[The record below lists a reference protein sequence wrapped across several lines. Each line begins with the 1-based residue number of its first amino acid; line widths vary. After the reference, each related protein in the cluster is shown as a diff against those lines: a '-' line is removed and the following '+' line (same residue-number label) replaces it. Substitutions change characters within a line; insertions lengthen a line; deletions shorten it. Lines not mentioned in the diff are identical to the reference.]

1 MNVDVLNCELIWI
14 DGSCYRKLT
23 PISRFSPSQNVETA
37 DRRHEAVND
46 VGADGVTSYDD
57 EPTCLAS
64 KTKTL
69 SLSNDDGSDGGPKGY
84 FRRTHY
90 VPHRFLPRLCG
101 RKHAFRIQ
109 MERDTNTKIMIPQP
123 DSTVD
128 VIITGQTEEDV
139 ESAQLR
145 ISAIVRSM
153 RQREHFT
160 HFVCFPL
167 NNPKLANTLEEFK
180 EIVEKSCTARGLDK
194 SLFVSKQKLHLTI
207 GMLVL
212 LDAKEC
218 SMAQGVLED
227 CKDLV
232 KKILEDEPL
241 MVRVHGL
248 EIMNDDESEVDVL
261 YAKVSSWS
269 NEGSS
274 RSPEKCRLQ
283 QLADAVAQRFL
294 DSGFMLRQQ
303 ERGHGPEHVKLHMT
317 IMNTRLR
324 EQRFAIENT
333 SLPPTRKPRNSFDAR
348 TIMKRNRDFSFGR
361 AHIPSITVVD
371 PHNCEKDGFYKKIAE
386 LALPKPLQ
394 LQQQ

>member
-1 MNVDVLNCELIWI
+1 MTSPLAWRPR
-14 DGSCYRKLT
+14 RKLFLCQMT
-23 PISRFSPSQNVETA
+23 TA
-37 DRRHEAVND
+37 RME
-46 VGADGVTSYDD
+46 
-57 EPTCLAS
+57 
-64 KTKTL
+64 
-69 SLSNDDGSDGGPKGY
+69 
-84 FRRTHY
+84 
-90 VPHRFLPRLCG
+90 G
-101 RKHAFRIQ
+101 RKDTSDEHTTCRI
-109 MERDTNTKIMIPQP
+109 DFFL
-123 DSTVD
+123 
-128 VIITGQTEEDV
+128 ITGQTEEDV

>member
-1 MNVDVLNCELIWI
+1 
-14 DGSCYRKLT
+14 
-23 PISRFSPSQNVETA
+23 
-37 DRRHEAVND
+37 
-46 VGADGVTSYDD
+46 
-57 EPTCLAS
+57 
-64 KTKTL
+64 
-69 SLSNDDGSDGGPKGY
+69 
-84 FRRTHY
+84 
-90 VPHRFLPRLCG
+90 
-101 RKHAFRIQ
+101 
-109 MERDTNTKIMIPQP
+109 
-123 DSTVD
+123 
-128 VIITGQTEEDV
+128 
-139 ESAQLR
+139 
-145 ISAIVRSM
+145 
-153 RQREHFT
+153 
-160 HFVCFPL
+160 
-167 NNPKLANTLEEFK
+167 
-180 EIVEKSCTARGLDK
+180 
-194 SLFVSKQKLHLTI
+194 
-207 GMLVL
+207 MLVL

-283 QLADAVAQRFL
+283 LLADAVAQRFL

-361 AHIPSITVVD
+361 VHIPSITVVD

>member
-1 MNVDVLNCELIWI
+1 
-14 DGSCYRKLT
+14 
-23 PISRFSPSQNVETA
+23 
-37 DRRHEAVND
+37 
-46 VGADGVTSYDD
+46 
-57 EPTCLAS
+57 
-64 KTKTL
+64 
-69 SLSNDDGSDGGPKGY
+69 
-84 FRRTHY
+84 
-90 VPHRFLPRLCG
+90 
-101 RKHAFRIQ
+101 
-109 MERDTNTKIMIPQP
+109 MESDTNTQITFPPP
-123 DSTVD
+123 DSTED

-139 ESAQLR
+139 ESAHLR
-145 ISAIVRSM
+145 ISAIVRGM
-153 RQREHFT
+153 RQHEHFT

-180 EIVEKSCTARGLDK
+180 EIVEKSCMARGLDE

-218 SMAQGVLED
+218 SRVQGVLEG

-232 KKILEDEPL
+232 KTILEDEPL

-274 RSPEKCRLQ
+274 RSPEKKCRLQ

-324 EQRFAIENT
+324 EKRFAIENT
-333 SLPPTRKPRNSFDAR
+333 TVPPTRKPRNSFDAR
-348 TIMKRNRDFSFGR
+348 TIIKHNHDFNFGR
-361 AHIPSITVVD
+361 VHIPSINVVD

-386 LALPKPLQ
+386 LALPKLLQ
-394 LQQQ
+394 TQQQ